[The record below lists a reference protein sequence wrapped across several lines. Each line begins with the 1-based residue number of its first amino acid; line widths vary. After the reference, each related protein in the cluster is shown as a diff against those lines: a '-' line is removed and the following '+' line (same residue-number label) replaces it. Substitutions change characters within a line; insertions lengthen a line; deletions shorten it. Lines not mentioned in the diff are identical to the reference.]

1 MDPRTFRAFQELARQ
16 EAGIFLRP
24 GKAALVRARLA
35 RRVRELNVAG
45 EEAYLEVLRGDRDE
59 VTRFLDAIS
68 TSFTRFFREPDHFDL
83 VAEAVAAA
91 RAAGQERFRFW
102 CAGCASGEEPYT
114 LAMVLAPLLAGCD
127 WKILATDLST
137 PALARATAGVYSD
150 DEIEP
155 VPPLIRQRG
164 LERAAPAPDG
174 RPRWSVAAALRE
186 RISFARLNLAARP
199 YPMRG
204 PFDAVLCRNVMIYF
218 DQDMRAGV
226 VAEVERLLAPGG
238 LLLVGHSETLSGSPT
253 RLRSI
258 RPSVYQQA
266 GGDQ

>member
-102 CAGCASGEEPYT
+102 CAGCASGE
-114 LAMVLAPLLAGCD
+114 
-127 WKILATDLST
+127 
-137 PALARATAGVYSD
+137 
-150 DEIEP
+150 
-155 VPPLIRQRG
+155 
-164 LERAAPAPDG
+164 
-174 RPRWSVAAALRE
+174 
-186 RISFARLNLAARP
+186 
-199 YPMRG
+199 
-204 PFDAVLCRNVMIYF
+204 
-218 DQDMRAGV
+218 
-226 VAEVERLLAPGG
+226 
-238 LLLVGHSETLSGSPT
+238 
-253 RLRSI
+253 
-258 RPSVYQQA
+258 
-266 GGDQ
+266 